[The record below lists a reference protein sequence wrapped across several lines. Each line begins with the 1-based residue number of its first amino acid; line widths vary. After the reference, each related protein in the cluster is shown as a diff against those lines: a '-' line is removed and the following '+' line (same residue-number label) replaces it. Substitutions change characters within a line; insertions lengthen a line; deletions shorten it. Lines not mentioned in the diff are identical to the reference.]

1 MLPIRVYLIALA
13 LLFSVLTLMTRS
25 LGTLDAI
32 VLVCAPLFVILDLR
46 VEQLELRKLESQIG
60 LLSSSKSPN

>member
-13 LLFSVLTLMTRS
+13 LLFSVVTLLNRS
-25 LGTLDAI
+25 LGSLDAI

-46 VEQLELRKLESQIG
+46 VEQLELRKLESQIAS
-60 LLSSSKSPN
+60 LNSLESSN